1 MTIYVYNLIKV
12 LYQFFCKYY
21 YLISLMAL
29 KIRLVWILS
38 TIHLKINGLDSRHS
52 VTLRWETQM
61 IRTKSNTIFPGNS
74 PKISKATKNGNA
86 PFTDLACLGKYE
98 AQFPGQNSI
107 FETNMMVEIHQ
118 KQPKDV
124 F

>member
-1 MTIYVYNLIKV
+1 
-12 LYQFFCKYY
+12 
-21 YLISLMAL
+21 
-29 KIRLVWILS
+29 
-38 TIHLKINGLDSRHS
+38 
-52 VTLRWETQM
+52 M

-107 FETNMMVEIHQ
+107 YWNQHDGGNTPEAAKRCLLAV
-118 KQPKDV
+118 
-124 F
+124 